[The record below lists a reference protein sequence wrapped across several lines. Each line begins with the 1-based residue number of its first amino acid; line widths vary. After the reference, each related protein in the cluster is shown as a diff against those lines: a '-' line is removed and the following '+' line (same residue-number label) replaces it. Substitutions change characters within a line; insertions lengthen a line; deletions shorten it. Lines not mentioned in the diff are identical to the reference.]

1 MGKEKN
7 VFISHYNKDDEHIQN
22 LKDLLAKKGYTLK
35 NGSIDS
41 TKPNRVVSAEAIK
54 RLLRLR
60 INWAGTF
67 ICLIGKDTHTRPWV
81 NWEIEQA
88 KIKGKFIIGVKVF
101 GEGDAT
107 VPESFEK
114 YGDCL
119 TGWNSDKIIDA
130 LEGNDIGW
138 SDSNSAT
145 NASSYSVITVSCK

>member
-22 LKDLLAKKGYTLK
+22 LKDLLAKKGYTIK

-41 TKPNRVVSAEAIK
+41 SKPNRVINEEAIK

-67 ICLIGKDTHTRPWV
+67 ICLIGKDTHTRRWV
-81 NWEIEQA
+81 DWEIEQA
-88 KIKGKFIIGVKVF
+88 KAKGKTIVGVKIY
-101 GEGDAT
+101 GEGDAIL
-107 VPESFEK
+107 PKNFEK

-119 TGWNSDKIIDA
+119 TGWNSDKIVDA
-130 LEGNDIGW
+130 LEGNDVGW
-138 SDSNSAT
+138 SDPSGVSG
-145 NASSYSVITVSCK
+145 SSSHIVKTVSC

>member
-7 VFISHYNKDDEHIQN
+7 VFISHYNKDDEHIGN
-22 LKDLLAKKGYTLK
+22 LKDLLARKGYTIK

-41 TKPNRVVSAEAIK
+41 SKPNRVISGEAIK

-81 NWEIEQA
+81 DWEIEQA
-88 KIKGKFIIGVKVF
+88 KAKGKTIIGVKVF

-107 VPESFEK
+107 LPKNFEK

-119 TGWNSDKIIDA
+119 TGWNSDKIIHA
-130 LEGNDIGW
+130 LEGHDIGW
-138 SDSNSAT
+138 SDPSGAT
-145 NASSYSVITVSCK
+145 SSSSHSVITVSC

>member
-7 VFISHYNKDDEHIQN
+7 VFISHYNQDDEHIQN
-22 LKDLLAKKGYTLK
+22 LKDLLAKRGYTIK
-35 NGSIDS
+35 NSSIDS
-41 TKPNRVVSAEAIK
+41 TKPNRVINEEAIK

-88 KIKGKFIIGVKVF
+88 KEKGKFILGVKIF

-107 VPESFEK
+107 LPENFEK

-119 TGWNSDKIIDA
+119 TGWNSDKIIGA
-130 LEGNDIGW
+130 LEGEDIGW
-138 SDSNSAT
+138 SDPSSTSAST
-145 NASSYSVITVSCK
+145 SHRVITVSC

>member
-7 VFISHYNKDDEHIQN
+7 VFISHYNKDDEHIGN
-22 LKDLLAKKGYTLK
+22 LKDLLARKGYTIK

-41 TKPNRVVSAEAIK
+41 SKPNRVISDEAIK

-81 NWEIEQA
+81 DWEIEQA
-88 KIKGKFIIGVKVF
+88 KAKGKTIIGVKVF
-101 GEGDAT
+101 GEGYAAL
-107 VPESFEK
+107 PKNFEK

-130 LEGNDIGW
+130 LEGHDIGW
-138 SDSNSAT
+138 SDPSGT
-145 NASSYSVITVSCK
+145 TSSSSHSVITVSC